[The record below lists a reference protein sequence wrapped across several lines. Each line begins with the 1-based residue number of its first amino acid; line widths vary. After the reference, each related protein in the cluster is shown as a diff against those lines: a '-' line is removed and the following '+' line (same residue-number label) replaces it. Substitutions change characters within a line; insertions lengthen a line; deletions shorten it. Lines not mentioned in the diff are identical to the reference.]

1 VSFAGLNGP
10 ILAPGVGAQGG
21 TADDVRRVFGSAMR
35 DVIPSVSRDVL
46 RHGSDVTELRDAVH
60 RLAGEFTFLRP

>member
-1 VSFAGLNGP
+1 
-10 ILAPGVGAQGG
+10 
-21 TADDVRRVFGSAMR
+21 MR